1 MNEAYEKS
9 FPRSINCDGRLVE
22 LRLLKEG
29 DQEAVLDFARSLP
42 EEDLQFL
49 RIDITDPAVVDRWI
63 ASVAEGVRVTVLAFE
78 GDQLVGYGSLNRREL
93 SWMRHLGEIRVIV
106 AESMRGRGLGRILAH
121 EVFGVAKE
129 LGLTKIVAQ
138 MARQQAGARKM
149 FHDLGFSAEALLG
162 DWVIDRDGRTR
173 DMLIMS
179 YDMTGLE
186 G

>member
-1 MNEAYEKS
+1 MTANGDS
-9 FPRSINCDGRLVE
+9 FPRSINCDGKLVE
-22 LRLLKEG
+22 LRLMTEADG
-29 DQEAVLDFARSLP
+29 DEMVAFARSLP
-42 EEDLQFL
+42 EDDLQFL
-49 RIDITDPAVVDRWI
+49 RIDITDPAVVQQW
-63 ASVAEGVRVTVLAFE
+63 VAGVAAGVRVTVLARE
-78 GDQLVGYGSLNRREL
+78 NGKLVGYGSLNRREPA
-93 SWMRHLGEIRVIV
+93 WMRHLGEIRVIV
-106 AESMRGRGLGRILAH
+106 DESLRRNGLGRILAH
-121 EVFGVAKE
+121 EVFHVAKD

-149 FHDLGFSAEALLG
+149 FQDLGFGAEALLA